1 MRLARTFVPDLLEEL
16 FNRCVS
22 RFIFHDDQ
30 NLRRGIAR
38 GRQNRL
44 SWGVPIGRGKSRPLR
59 WKLSKLPPFGCRSEN
74 GRGIAPRRDPSRAT
88 HLEAF
93 RELWSNRPDEILGRR
108 ARMHHAG
115 LHLSRVSGSASDS
128 PPPLPVDSQPAKEPP
143 GRSLLGS
150 LRGGTKPAPL
160 GSASRKGCGGK
171 QREST
176 APSISRAPW
185 VLECRA
191 RRRRR
196 GGVRLGG
203 RAEASHAFTADG
215 SERAEGA
222 RERVRVRVEKR
233 MTFRRARAHAAKR
246 ARGRRDRSGGGR
258 G

>member
-1 MRLARTFVPDLLEEL
+1 M
-16 FNRCVS
+16 S

-93 RELWSNRPDEILGRR
+93 RELWSGRPDEILGRR
-108 ARMHHAG
+108 ARVHHAG
-115 LHLSRVSGSASDS
+115 VHVPRRRPASDS
-128 PPPLPVDSQPAKEPP
+128 TEVLSPLPWEVEDEGKNLRRF
-143 GRSLLGS
+143 GGSLLGS
-150 LRGGTKPAPL
+150 LFGWTKPRPL

-171 QREST
+171 RREPT

-185 VLECRA
+185 VLECRET
-191 RRRRR
+191 
-196 GGVRLGG
+196 GTCGVFFCGHGFGDQKTDRLLL
-203 RAEASHAFTADG
+203 SFTAIN
-215 SERAEGA
+215 SNRCTEH
-222 RERVRVRVEKR
+222 RVC
-233 MTFRRARAHAAKR
+233 TAANVCPK
-246 ARGRRDRSGGGR
+246 
-258 G
+258 

>member
-1 MRLARTFVPDLLEEL
+1 M
-16 FNRCVS
+16 S
-22 RFIFHDDQ
+22 R
-30 NLRRGIAR
+30 AV
-38 GRQNRL
+38 
-44 SWGVPIGRGKSRPLR
+44 GVHPISRGKSRPLR
-59 WKLSKLPPFGCRSEN
+59 WKLSKLPPIGCRSEN
-74 GRGIAPRRDPSRAT
+74 GRGIAPRRNPSRAT

-93 RELWSNRPDEILGRR
+93 RKLWSGRPDEILGRR

-196 GGVRLGG
+196 CFLLV
-203 RAEASHAFTADG
+203 A
-215 SERAEGA
+215 A
-222 RERVRVRVEKR
+222 R
-233 MTFRRARAHAAKR
+233 FRRSTGLEIRPETFAAALQR
-246 ARGRRDRSGGGR
+246 CSHEAATAIAV
-258 G
+258 

>member
-150 LRGGTKPAPL
+150 LRGGTKPATARIRL
-160 GSASRKGCGGK
+160 AKGLWWETA
-171 QREST
+171 RVT

-196 GGVRLGG
+196 CFLLV
-203 RAEASHAFTADG
+203 A
-215 SERAEGA
+215 A
-222 RERVRVRVEKR
+222 R
-233 MTFRRARAHAAKR
+233 FRRSTGLEIRPETFAAALQR
-246 ARGRRDRSGGGR
+246 CSHEAATAIAV
-258 G
+258 

>member
-1 MRLARTFVPDLLEEL
+1 MRLARTFVPDLLEQL
-16 FNRCVS
+16 FNRRVS
-22 RFIFHDDQ
+22 RFISHDDQ

-38 GRQNRL
+38 DVRT
-44 SWGVPIGRGKSRPLR
+44 
-59 WKLSKLPPFGCRSEN
+59 GCREPW
-74 GRGIAPRRDPSRAT
+74 GCTPSVGGNLDRC
-88 HLEAF
+88 
-93 RELWSNRPDEILGRR
+93 
-108 ARMHHAG
+108 AG
-115 LHLSRVSGSASDS
+115 SRVSYPRSGAARKTGGASLRGAIRVVRRTLRPSGNFGRVARMRSWVDALGCITPACIFRGRPGSASES

-196 GGVRLGG
+196 CFLLVAPSFGDRNDLEI
-203 RAEASHAFTADG
+203 RPETFAAALQRCSHEAATAI
-215 SERAEGA
+215 A
-222 RERVRVRVEKR
+222 V
-233 MTFRRARAHAAKR
+233 
-246 ARGRRDRSGGGR
+246 
-258 G
+258 

>member
-1 MRLARTFVPDLLEEL
+1 MRREKSRFGCPRRRGRGLRLARTFVPDLLEEL

-150 LRGGTKPAPL
+150 LRGGTKPATARIRL
-160 GSASRKGCGGK
+160 AKGLWW
-171 QREST
+171 ET
-176 APSISRAPW
+176 ARVDRSVDLACA
-185 VLECRA
+185 L
-191 RRRRR
+191 
-196 GGVRLGG
+196 
-203 RAEASHAFTADG
+203 
-215 SERAEGA
+215 GA
-222 RERVRVRVEKR
+222 R
-233 MTFRRARAHAAKR
+233 MPRASSSTVFSF
-246 ARGRRDRSGGGR
+246 GSSSVSEIYRS
-258 G
+258 